1 MNILQMREIYIYIYI
16 YMRQV
21 RSDPPLVMVMVRGWG
36 WGLASAL
43 SVVVGARGAD
53 FVPFCCFLGVVALIL
68 FMFACILLVFR
79 SWRGCPSAPLW
90 FWAPFR
96 ADRGPFLV
104 DFFLKS
110 PLESV
115 ILGPFL

>member
-1 MNILQMREIYIYIYI
+1 
-16 YMRQV
+16 
-21 RSDPPLVMVMVRGWG
+21 MVMVRGWG

-53 FVPFCCFLGVVALIL
+53 FVHVCCFLGVVALIL
-68 FMFACILLVFR
+68 VMFACILLVFR

-96 ADRGPFLV
+96 ADRGPFFV